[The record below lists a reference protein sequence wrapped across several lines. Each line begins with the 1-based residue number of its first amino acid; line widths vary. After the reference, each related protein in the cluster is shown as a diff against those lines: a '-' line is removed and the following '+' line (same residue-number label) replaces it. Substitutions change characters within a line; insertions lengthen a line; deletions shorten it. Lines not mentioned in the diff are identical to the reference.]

1 MDGLLKE
8 FSLQGREFGH
18 AQFGRDLHRHVPAG
32 RRAGGYL
39 KIHPSNGKRDLTV
52 VLKPAGGELI
62 IYSPGYEDKEAR
74 FSEAESFATMPI
86 AEPILCVKAIG
97 GPFDFNVQVVAIDGV
112 G

>member
-1 MDGLLKE
+1 MLNSVLIFIGMCLL
-8 FSLQGREFGH
+8 
-18 AQFGRDLHRHVPAG
+18 
-32 RRAGGYL
+32 GGEQVDISKYIRPTANLIQL
-39 KIHPSNGKRDLTV
+39 KV

-62 IYSPGYEDKEAR
+62 IYSPGYEDKQAR